1 MSFKNL
7 GNKQTIVLHNCEIDN
22 KKYDLVITPHT
33 QTVGYIRTKRQTL
46 KRKII
51 TKQRQITR
59 KRFSKNRNAFSESE
73 TSSLDELYK
82 LKKSIDKNCPIHDQL
97 YFSDSET
104 TSNSSKRGKRRIKK
118 QYKHKPVH
126 LYNWNQP
133 IRHIDNYILTVIKRK
148 NELNTH
154 PR

>member
-33 QTVGYIRTKRQTL
+33 QTVGYIRTKRQTI

-51 TKQRQITR
+51 NKQRQITQ

-73 TSSLDELYK
+73 ASNLDEFYN
-82 LKKSIDKNCPIHDQL
+82 LKQSIDKNCPTHDQL
-97 YFSDSET
+97 YFFST
-104 TSNSSKRGKRRIKK
+104 QK
-118 QYKHKPVH
+118 QLQIHQKEEK
-126 LYNWNQP
+126 
-133 IRHIDNYILTVIKRK
+133 
-148 NELNTH
+148 EE
-154 PR
+154 

>member
-1 MSFKNL
+1 MSLKNL
-7 GNKQTIVLHNCEIDN
+7 GNKQTIVLHNCEIVN

-33 QTVGYIRTKRQTL
+33 QTVGYTRTKRQTI

-51 TKQRQITR
+51 NKQKQITR
-59 KRFSKNRNAFSESE
+59 KRFSKNRNEFSESE
-73 TSSLDELYK
+73 ASNLDELYK

-97 YFSDSET
+97 YFSDSGT

-126 LYNWNQP
+126 LYNCYQP
-133 IRHIDNYILTVIKRK
+133 IRHIDSYIITVIKRK
-148 NELNTH
+148 NEPLSK
-154 PR
+154 

>member
-59 KRFSKNRNAFSESE
+59 KRFSKSRNAFSESE
-73 TSSLDELYK
+73 VSNLDELYK
-82 LKKSIDKNCPIHDQL
+82 LKESIDKNCPIH
-97 YFSDSET
+97 DSET

-126 LYNWNQP
+126 MYNWNQP
-133 IRHIDNYILTVIKRK
+133 IRHIDNYLLTVIKRK
-148 NELNTH
+148 NEPNTH
-154 PR
+154 SK

>member
-59 KRFSKNRNAFSESE
+59 KRFSKIE
-73 TSSLDELYK
+73 THFQ
-82 LKKSIDKNCPIHDQL
+82 NQ
-97 YFSDSET
+97 
-104 TSNSSKRGKRRIKK
+104 
-118 QYKHKPVH
+118 KP
-126 LYNWNQP
+126 
-133 IRHIDNYILTVIKRK
+133 TV
-148 NELNTH
+148 
-154 PR
+154 

>member
-22 KKYDLVITPHT
+22 KKKRSCNHSTSTNSWIHSNKTTNNKKKNYKQTKTNHT
-33 QTVGYIRTKRQTL
+33 KTIFK
-46 KRKII
+46 K
-51 TKQRQITR
+51 
-59 KRFSKNRNAFSESE
+59 KNEFSESE
-73 TSSLDELYK
+73 ANNSDELYK
-82 LKKSIDKNCPIHDQL
+82 LKESIDKSCPIHDQL

-104 TSNSSKRGKRRIKK
+104 TSNSSKRRKRRIKK

-133 IRHIDNYILTVIKRK
+133 IRHNDSYILTVIKRK
-148 NELNTH
+148 NEPH
-154 PR
+154 SK

>member
-22 KKYDLVITPHT
+22 QKYEFVITPHT
-33 QTVGYIRTKRQTL
+33 QTVGYIRTKRLTI
-46 KRKII
+46 KRKITNI
-51 TKQRQITR
+51 QRQFTR

-73 TSSLDELYK
+73 ASNFDELYK
-82 LKKSIDKNCPIHDQL
+82 LKESIDKNCPIHDQL

-104 TSNSSKRGKRRIKK
+104 TSNLSKRGKRRIKK
-118 QYKHKPVH
+118 QFKHKPVH

-133 IRHIDNYILTVIKRK
+133 IRHIDSYLLTVIKRK
-148 NELNTH
+148 NEAQPH
-154 PR
+154 SK